1 MQNKIINNPF
11 IKNIATIAMG
21 TTLAQGI
28 TIVISPALTRL
39 FSPDD
44 FGVQSVFL
52 SISMILTILFTL
64 QYEMA
69 IVLPKS
75 EEKASVLK
83 IACIKIS
90 FIFLIAALVVS
101 CLLALFGMISFSG
114 KSASFVVVALSVVN
128 AWLIAIERIANYS
141 AIREKRFRIV
151 SFAVTAGS
159 ISASFFYLMSG
170 IIWGTFIFLLIG
182 AIINHFINILFQLH
196 GHKINLRPQQ
206 LKGLFKW
213 STIETNVL
221 KEYADF
227 PKYRMLQ
234 NFINS
239 TSQNIPSI
247 ILAAF
252 FSPSVAGFYSLGR
265 RIINLPVILV
275 SDAIRKVYYQHS
287 AEMKNNGEPLFWTSL
302 KITILLAI
310 VGILPYG
317 IIILFG
323 GQLFS
328 IVFGAQWKVAGIY
341 AAWLSLWSFAGFI
354 NVPAVSLIPVLNL
367 QKHNLVIEICM
378 IVFRTGFLFWGVAVK
393 SPIFAIAAF
402 SLCGV
407 TFNIFLTIWVFWY
420 CYRLEKSE
428 GYILVCPK

>member
-1 MQNKIINNPF
+1 LQNIIINNPF

-159 ISASFFYLMSG
+159 ISASF
-170 IIWGTFIFLLIG
+170 
-182 AIINHFINILFQLH
+182 
-196 GHKINLRPQQ
+196 
-206 LKGLFKW
+206 
-213 STIETNVL
+213 
-221 KEYADF
+221 
-227 PKYRMLQ
+227 
-234 NFINS
+234 
-239 TSQNIPSI
+239 SI
-247 ILAAF
+247 
-252 FSPSVAGFYSLGR
+252 
-265 RIINLPVILV
+265 
-275 SDAIRKVYYQHS
+275 
-287 AEMKNNGEPLFWTSL
+287 
-302 KITILLAI
+302 
-310 VGILPYG
+310 
-317 IIILFG
+317 
-323 GQLFS
+323 
-328 IVFGAQWKVAGIY
+328 
-341 AAWLSLWSFAGFI
+341 
-354 NVPAVSLIPVLNL
+354 
-367 QKHNLVIEICM
+367 
-378 IVFRTGFLFWGVAVK
+378 
-393 SPIFAIAAF
+393 
-402 SLCGV
+402 
-407 TFNIFLTIWVFWY
+407 
-420 CYRLEKSE
+420 
-428 GYILVCPK
+428 